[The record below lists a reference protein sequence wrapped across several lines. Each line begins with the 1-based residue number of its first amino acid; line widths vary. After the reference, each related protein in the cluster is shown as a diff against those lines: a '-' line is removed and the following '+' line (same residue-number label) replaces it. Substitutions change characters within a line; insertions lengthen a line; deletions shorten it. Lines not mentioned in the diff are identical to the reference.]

1 MIKDKNIKDRYIKL
15 IEIIN
20 KHNLLYHTYDSPKIS
35 DDQFDDLYNE
45 LKEIEKNFP
54 SMILNISPSQRV
66 GSELLESFEKRE
78 HERPMLSLSNAA
90 TQDDF
95 IDFYNKLK
103 ENQSNSSVDLFAEP
117 KFDGLAVNITYENG
131 VYLNATT
138 RGDGYIGEDVTNN
151 VKTVKS
157 LPISIDATSLP
168 RKFSIRGEIFIDKN
182 DFNMINEELRKNGQK
197 QYSNPRNLASGSI
210 RQLDPSIANSR
221 RLRLF
226 IHGVSDPEIFKNYRC
241 HSDLFSF
248 FNKLGFP
255 VNKYSR
261 VINNID
267 DCLSY
272 FEEMNNLRNNIPY
285 EIDGLVYRVND
296 FQYYKSLGFTSK
308 SPKWAIA
315 YKFKSQESLSQIQ
328 DVTFQVGRTGTITP
342 VAELT
347 PVKIGGVRVARATL
361 HNFSEINTKDIRIN
375 DYVYVKRAGDVI
387 PDIDRVEL
395 TKRESTRKIKPP
407 KKCPS
412 CGSLLEKIDD
422 QVAYRC
428 TNHKNCVP
436 QIEQSIIHFIS
447 RKAMNIQ
454 GIGNQLIKEL
464 VSKKIISRS
473 ADLYTLT
480 GKDFKKLDRVGD
492 KSINNYLSSIQASK
506 KITFSKFIYALG
518 IREVGESSSRA
529 LASEFKSIDEL
540 IKCQYEHLVEIHDIG
555 PIVAK
560 NILSYF
566 KDKYYK
572 SNVENLIS
580 SGIDLI
586 YQSKSATKQL
596 SIVITGSFDEYKRSD
611 LSDIFEANGY
621 KISNTLSKN
630 TNILICGEKPGTKL
644 KKAQSY
650 GTKIIYKDELVKL
663 LSEFH

>member
-1 MIKDKNIKDRYIKL
+1 
-15 IEIIN
+15 
-20 KHNLLYHTYDSPKIS
+20 
-35 DDQFDDLYNE
+35 
-45 LKEIEKNFP
+45 
-54 SMILNISPSQRV
+54 
-66 GSELLESFEKRE
+66 
-78 HERPMLSLSNAA
+78 
-90 TQDDF
+90 
-95 IDFYNKLK
+95 
-103 ENQSNSSVDLFAEP
+103 
-117 KFDGLAVNITYENG
+117 
-131 VYLNATT
+131 
-138 RGDGYIGEDVTNN
+138 
-151 VKTVKS
+151 
-157 LPISIDATSLP
+157 
-168 RKFSIRGEIFIDKN
+168 
-182 DFNMINEELRKNGQK
+182 
-197 QYSNPRNLASGSI
+197 
-210 RQLDPSIANSR
+210 
-221 RLRLF
+221 
-226 IHGVSDPEIFKNYRC
+226 
-241 HSDLFSF
+241 
-248 FNKLGFP
+248 
-255 VNKYSR
+255 
-261 VINNID
+261 
-267 DCLSY
+267 
-272 FEEMNNLRNNIPY
+272 MNNLRNNIPY

-315 YKFKSQESLSQIQ
+315 YKFKSQESLSQIE

-347 PVKIGGVRVARATL
+347 PVNIGGVRVARATL

-428 TNHKNCVP
+428 TNHKNCAP

-480 GKDFKKLDRVGD
+480 DKDFNKLDRVGD

-529 LASEFKSIDEL
+529 LASEFKSINEL
-540 IKCQYEHLVEIHDIG
+540 IKCKYEHLVEIHDIG

-572 SNVENLIS
+572 SNVDNLIS

-586 YQSKSATKQL
+586 YQSKSTIKQL
-596 SIVITGSFDEYKRSD
+596 SIVITGSFDEYKRSY

-621 KISNTLSKN
+621 KISNTLSKK

-650 GTKIIYKDELVKL
+650 GIKIIYKDELVKL

>member
-1 MIKDKNIKDRYIKL
+1 
-15 IEIIN
+15 
-20 KHNLLYHTYDSPKIS
+20 
-35 DDQFDDLYNE
+35 
-45 LKEIEKNFP
+45 
-54 SMILNISPSQRV
+54 
-66 GSELLESFEKRE
+66 
-78 HERPMLSLSNAA
+78 
-90 TQDDF
+90 
-95 IDFYNKLK
+95 
-103 ENQSNSSVDLFAEP
+103 
-117 KFDGLAVNITYENG
+117 
-131 VYLNATT
+131 
-138 RGDGYIGEDVTNN
+138 
-151 VKTVKS
+151 
-157 LPISIDATSLP
+157 
-168 RKFSIRGEIFIDKN
+168 
-182 DFNMINEELRKNGQK
+182 
-197 QYSNPRNLASGSI
+197 
-210 RQLDPSIANSR
+210 
-221 RLRLF
+221 
-226 IHGVSDPEIFKNYRC
+226 
-241 HSDLFSF
+241 
-248 FNKLGFP
+248 
-255 VNKYSR
+255 
-261 VINNID
+261 
-267 DCLSY
+267 
-272 FEEMNNLRNNIPY
+272 MNNLRNNIPY

-361 HNFSEINTKDIRIN
+361 HNFSEISTKDIRIN

-480 GKDFKKLDRVGD
+480 DKDFKKLDRVGD

-506 KITFSKFIYALG
+506 RITFSKFIYALG

-540 IKCQYEHLVEIHDIG
+540 IKCQYENLVEIHDIG

-560 NILSYF
+560 NIISYF

-586 YQSKSATKQL
+586 YQSKSAIKQL

-621 KISNTLSKN
+621 KISNTLSKK
-630 TNILICGEKPGTKL
+630 TNLLICGEKPGTKL

-650 GTKIIYKDELVKL
+650 GIKIIYKDELVKL